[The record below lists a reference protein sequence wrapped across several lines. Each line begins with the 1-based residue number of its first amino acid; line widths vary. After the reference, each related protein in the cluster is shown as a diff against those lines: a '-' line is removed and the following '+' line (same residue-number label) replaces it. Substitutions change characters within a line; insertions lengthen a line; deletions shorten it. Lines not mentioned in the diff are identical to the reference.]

1 MENRE
6 FFIKYLNYQPVG
18 IRTHILNT
26 NTFELIQTIA
36 TVGDLIGAYKTA
48 VAPLLDLFSTAQLT
62 LHLPDGS
69 AIPGN
74 ILLAT
79 IQETVG
85 SYDVPLVIKSVN
97 DARGTL
103 D

>member
-6 FFIKYLNYQPVG
+6 FYIKYLDYQPVSIESHFIG
-18 IRTHILNT
+18 DTERGRPLR
-26 NTFELIQTIA
+26 
-36 TVGDLIGAYKTA
+36 TVGQLIVAYKTA
-48 VAPLLDLFSTAQLT
+48 VTPRFDSIPTDELT